1 MFFFLAG
8 NQRKAEDMENIVSQ
22 DLKEILSGCE
32 LPLVLMT
39 SVKLNL
45 DFVPTME
52 QKLSEIAER
61 KIHIKVFEDPK
72 QDGTVLF
79 LDNNLKINLDIRRSF
94 SEDLERKLQQIRTG
108 FEAVKLED
116 IGDQIRKIISSTE
129 PTIKVDDI
137 GREGTVLQVGDGIAR
152 VSGLNRVGY
161 NEVVQFEGGGYGL
174 AFNLE
179 RDAVGVIL
187 LCAEEDIEQGSRVTS
202 TGKLLEIPVGEGM
215 IGRIVNPLG
224 VPIDGKGSIIAENYR
239 PIERKAPGVVMRQP
253 VREPLQTGIKAID
266 SMIPIGRG
274 QRELIIGD
282 RKIGK
287 TAIVIDTIL
296 NQMESG
302 VVCIYV
308 AIGQKAA
315 AVAKV
320 VHVLQKAGALKH
332 TIVVA
337 ALANEQT
344 AFRFLAPY
352 AGAAIG
358 EEFME
363 KGRHAVVFYDDL
375 SKHAVAYREMSALL
389 KRPIGREAYPGD
401 IFYIHSRLLERAA
414 KLRDDL
420 GGGSLTSIPIVET
433 LGGDVTGYISTNVI
447 SITDGQIYLES
458 DLFNTG
464 FRPSIN
470 VGLSVSRVGGAAQM
484 KAMKDVA
491 GRLRID
497 LSQYHEMAAFV
508 KFGAEVDDA
517 TRAQLA
523 RGERGRELLKQMQY
537 EPMPVE
543 EQISVLFACVN
554 GFLEDIPVR
563 RIKDFEKEFLDYIR
577 QNASDL
583 LNSIVEKKILTEDI
597 QRDLAKVVIEFKKFF
612 MAGGGKVTG
621 TETAKTEA

>member
-1 MFFFLAG
+1 MD
-8 NQRKAEDMENIVSQ
+8 NVISQ
-22 DLKEILSGCE
+22 DLKETLLQCE

-39 SVKLNL
+39 SVKLGP
-45 DFVPTME
+45 DFVPRLE
-52 QKLSEIAER
+52 RKLSEISGR
-61 KIHIKVFEDPK
+61 KIEIRVFEDSR
-72 QDGTVLF
+72 QEGTVLF
-79 LDNNLKINLDIRRSF
+79 LNNDLKINLDVRRSF
-94 SEDLERKLQQIRTG
+94 SEELERKLDQIRGGGIET
-108 FEAVKLED
+108 VKIED
-116 IGDQIRKIISSTE
+116 IGAQIRQIIESTE
-129 PTIKVDDI
+129 PSIKVDDI
-137 GREGTVLQVGDGIAR
+137 GKEGIVLQVGDGIAR
-152 VSGLNRVGY
+152 VAGLNRVGY
-161 NEVVQFEGGGYGL
+161 NEVVKFAGGGYGL

-187 LCAEEDIEQGSRVTS
+187 LCPEEEIEEGSRVAS
-202 TGKLLEIPVGEGM
+202 TGKQLQIPVGEGM
-215 IGRIVNPLG
+215 IGRIVNPIG
-224 VPIDGKGSIIAENYR
+224 MPIDGKGGIVTENFR
-239 PIERKAPGVVMRQP
+239 LIERKAPGVVMRQP
-253 VREPLQTGIKAID
+253 VKEPLQTGLKAID

-287 TAIVIDTIL
+287 TAIVVDTIL
-296 NQMESG
+296 NQKTSD
-302 VVCIYV
+302 VICIYV

-320 VHVLQKAGALKH
+320 VHILQKEGALKH
-332 TIVVA
+332 TIIVA

-344 AFRFLAPY
+344 AFRYLAPY

-358 EEFME
+358 EEFMD
-363 KGRHAVVFYDDL
+363 KGKHAVVFYDDL

-420 GGGSLTSIPIVET
+420 GGGSLTAIPIVET

-470 VGLSVSRVGGAAQM
+470 VGLSVSRVGGSAQL
-484 KAMKDVA
+484 KAMKEAA

-508 KFGAEVDDA
+508 KFGAELDDM

-537 EPMPVE
+537 QPMPVE
-543 EQISVLFACVN
+543 EQIAVLFACVN
-554 GFLEDIPVR
+554 GFLDDIPVK
-563 RIKDFEKEFLDYIR
+563 RIAAFEKEFLDYMHHSAPGI
-577 QNASDL
+577 L
-583 LNSIVEKKILTEDI
+583 KKIIEGKVISEEISKGLTEAI
-597 QRDLAKVVIEFKKFF
+597 QEFKKTF
-612 MAGGGKVTG
+612 MAGEIKEEE
-621 TETAKTEA
+621 TEKAEEKA

>member
-1 MFFFLAG
+1 
-8 NQRKAEDMENIVSQ
+8 
-22 DLKEILSGCE
+22 
-32 LPLVLMT
+32 
-39 SVKLNL
+39 LN
-45 DFVPTME
+45 
-52 QKLSEIAER
+52 
-61 KIHIKVFEDPK
+61 
-72 QDGTVLF
+72 
-79 LDNNLKINLDIRRSF
+79 NNLKINLDIRRSF
-94 SEDLERKLQQIRTG
+94 SEELERKLEQIRSG
-108 FEAVKLED
+108 FETAKIED
-116 IGDQIRKIISSTE
+116 IGAQIRQIIETTE

-137 GREGTVLQVGDGIAR
+137 GKEGIVLQVGDGIAR
-152 VSGLNRVGY
+152 VAGLNRVGY
-161 NEVVQFEGGGYGL
+161 NEVVRFAGGGYGL

-187 LCAEEDIEQGSRVTS
+187 LCPEEEIEEGSQVVS
-202 TGKLLEIPVGEGM
+202 TGKLLQIPVGEGM
-215 IGRIVNPLG
+215 IGRIVNPIG
-224 VPIDGKGSIIAENYR
+224 VPIDGKGGITADNYR

-253 VREPLQTGIKAID
+253 VKEPLQTGIKAID

-287 TAIVIDTIL
+287 TAIVVDAIL
-296 NQMESG
+296 NQKSSD
-302 VVCIYV
+302 VICVYV

-320 VHVLQKAGALKH
+320 VHVLQKEGALKH
-332 TIVVA
+332 TIIVA

-344 AFRFLAPY
+344 AFRYLAPY

-358 EEFME
+358 EEFMD
-363 KGRHAVVFYDDL
+363 KGRHAVVFFDDL

-420 GGGSLTSIPIVET
+420 GGGSLTAIPIVET

-470 VGLSVSRVGGAAQM
+470 VGLSVSRVGGSAQL
-484 KAMKDVA
+484 KAMKEVA

-508 KFGAEVDDA
+508 KFGAELDQA

-537 EPMPVE
+537 QPMPTE
-543 EQISVLFACVN
+543 EQIAVLFACVN
-554 GFLEDIPVR
+554 GFLDDVPVKS
-563 RIKDFEKEFLDYIR
+563 IAAFEKEFIDYMHH
-577 QNASDL
+577 NAPEIL
-583 LNSIVEKKILTEDI
+583 KQIIEKKILTKEI
-597 QRDLAKVVIEFKKFF
+597 NKGLTNAILEFKKTFL
-612 MAGGGKVTG
+612 AGEIKEESEKAEVK
-621 TETAKTEA
+621 A